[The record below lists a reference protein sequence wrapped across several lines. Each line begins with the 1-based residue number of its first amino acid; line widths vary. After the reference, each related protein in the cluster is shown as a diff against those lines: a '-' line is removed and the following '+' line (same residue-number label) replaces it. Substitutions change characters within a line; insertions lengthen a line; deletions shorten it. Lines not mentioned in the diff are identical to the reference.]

1 MLGREPLMIAS
12 VETKMSPTVPA
23 TPLGVRH
30 ALLMYASPRRVFSRV
45 EDNGAYGWAL
55 ATLILLVT
63 LIGYAQIQTGLID
76 RDVAL
81 QTEAKL
87 AELEKTQ
94 GDLLDRSELRDRMEA
109 IHKQA
114 EFTRMI
120 TRLGVVIATP
130 LQFVVSFLLIA
141 ATLYAV
147 VALTGRK
154 PEYHTLMSICVFA
167 GFIELA
173 GHALRLG
180 MMLYYKTTEVDTTL
194 GALGTPGK
202 PTILAAIDP
211 FHIWFWVLVA
221 TGLIVTRQLSR
232 KMAIAVCAAI
242 YLLSFGLRAA
252 MPFVLANAGT

>member
-1 MLGREPLMIAS
+1 MN
-12 VETKMSPTVPA
+12 PTIPSS
-23 TPLGVRH
+23 PLGVRH
-30 ALLMYASPRRVFSRV
+30 ALLIYGSPRDVFSRV
-45 EDNGAYGWAL
+45 EDTGAYGWTL

-76 RDVAL
+76 RNVAI
-81 QTEAKL
+81 QTEVEL
-87 AELEKTQ
+87 ANLEKTQ

-120 TRLGVVIATP
+120 TRLAVVIATP

-141 ATLYAV
+141 AVLYAA

-173 GHALRLG
+173 GYALQLG
-180 MMLYYKTTEVDTTL
+180 MMLYYRTTEVDTTL
-194 GALGTPGK
+194 GALAAPGK
-202 PTILAAIDP
+202 PSVLAAIDP

-221 TGLIVTRQLSR
+221 IGLTVTHQLSR
-232 KMAIAVCAAI
+232 KVAIGMCVAI
-242 YLLSFGLRAA
+242 YLMSFGIRVAVQ
-252 MPFVLANAGT
+252 FFGTGA

>member
-1 MLGREPLMIAS
+1 MTAMNRTNP
-12 VETKMSPTVPA
+12 V

-30 ALLMYASPRRVFSRV
+30 ALLMYTSPRSVFARV
-45 EDNGAYGWAL
+45 EDTGAYGWTL
-55 ATLILLVT
+55 ATLILLVI

-76 RDVAL
+76 RNVAL
-81 QTEAKL
+81 QTESQL
-87 AELEKTQ
+87 ANLEKTQ

-109 IHKQA
+109 VHKQA

-130 LQFVVSFLLIA
+130 LRFIASFLLIA
-141 ATLYAV
+141 AVLYAA

-173 GHALRLG
+173 GYALRLG
-180 MMLYYKTTEVDTTL
+180 MMFYYRTTEVDTTL
-194 GALGTPGK
+194 GALGVNGK
-202 PTILAAIDP
+202 PTVLAALDP

-221 TGLIVTRQLSR
+221 MGLTGTHQLSR
-232 KMAIAVCAAI
+232 KMAIGVCVAL
-242 YLLSFGLRAA
+242 YLISFGVRAA
-252 MPFVLANAGT
+252 MQFAGANA